1 MALLNR
7 FNFSQFPTLAAQLAR
22 LATRGLPAP
31 QAHRE
36 QQGAQAQLVQ
46 PARAQPERP
55 EPLVRKELLE

>member
-7 FNFSQFPTLAAQLAR
+7 FNFSQFPTSAAQLDR
-22 LATRGLPAP
+22 RATRGLPAP

-36 QQGAQAQLVQ
+36 QQGAQAQ
-46 PARAQPERP
+46 PALAQPERP